1 VYRFFFS
8 FCFCLHVG
16 IVHSLSSK
24 LDLPTHH
31 SPTPPGHHIPSI
43 MEPPPPPPS
52 PYHAHPFAP
61 PYKRRPSLTPSM
73 PPPPPHMYAKR
84 RNLFLQAFDE
94 QGQAQEDDST
104 VLRHGAVEVKN
115 DYSQNFLETRERPQN
130 FIRDVTVED
139 GFAEYPKLAK
149 LLAAKDEMVESR
161 KTPPMHV
168 QADLKTF
175 DLRNLGTKFDLI
187 YIDPPWEEYARR
199 AAPFVVGEKKSPRGS
214 SSSPSPSSSASSSSG
229 TCATPSHLDQVWR
242 YEDLEALPIGEI
254 GDVPSFVFL
263 WCGSGGRVT
272 EDAVQGP
279 LHVEDGRRLL
289 KKWGYRRS
297 EEVCWIKTNKKGPQT
312 QPDLPTSTTS
322 LLVRTKEHCLMGIK
336 GSVRRNRDG
345 HIIHCNVHTDLVV
358 AEQPTNPLSTA
369 KPGEMYKIM
378 EQFCLGRRR
387 VELFGCPH
395 NIRPGWV
402 TVGKDLPGTNYDATT
417 YLEWMN
423 VPGMNPDGTPCAGH
437 LLGSTPLIEELRP
450 KTPPREQRERE
461 AQMGG
466 GGGGGGGGMEG
477 GPPPFRPR
485 SGSIPPMRP
494 RPERI
499 LPHHHHH
506 QQQQQYQYFES
517 EQHFHQ
523 QQMQQQAH
531 FQQQQQHDH
540 FFYHEEQQYHQFQQG
555 YEEPPQGFYS
565 PYLYQQQQQQHQH
578 QQQQGIFPSPY
589 SSPPSPSGFQ
599 PSSFPPAPP
608 PSPISRGGASSPQ
621 HMPPTPSSPYG
632 GWDYPSASQRG
643 RRRAGTRPRASAAAA
658 PTFLGR

>member
-1 VYRFFFS
+1 
-8 FCFCLHVG
+8 
-16 IVHSLSSK
+16 
-24 LDLPTHH
+24 
-31 SPTPPGHHIPSI
+31 
-43 MEPPPPPPS
+43 
-52 PYHAHPFAP
+52 
-61 PYKRRPSLTPSM
+61 
-73 PPPPPHMYAKR
+73 MYAKR

-104 VLRHGAVEVKN
+104 LLRHGTVEVKN
-115 DYSQNFLETRERPQN
+115 DYSQHFLETRERPQN

-199 AAPFVVGEKKSPRGS
+199 AAPFVVGGKKSPRGS
-214 SSSPSPSSSASSSSG
+214 SSSPSSSSSNS
-229 TCATPSHLDQVWR
+229 TCAASSHLDQVWR

-272 EDAVQGP
+272 EGAVQGA

-289 KKWGYRRS
+289 KKWGYRRC
-297 EEVCWIKTNKKGPQT
+297 EEVCWVKTNKQGPQL

-358 AEQPTNPLSTA
+358 AEQPTDPLSTA
-369 KPGEMYKIM
+369 KPKEIYKIM

-387 VELFGCPH
+387 LELFGCPH

-417 YLEWMN
+417 YLEWMS

-466 GGGGGGGGMEG
+466 GGGGGGGGIEG
-477 GPPPFRPR
+477 GSPSFRPR
-485 SGSIPPMRP
+485 SGSIPPMWP
-494 RPERI
+494 RPGQFS
-499 LPHHHHH
+499 PHNHLRK
-506 QQQQQYQYFES
+506 QQQYQYFEQ
-517 EQHFHQ
+517 EQHFHH
-523 QQMQQQAH
+523 QQMQQQADFH
-531 FQQQQQHDH
+531 HHQQQQEQQEQQEQ
-540 FFYHEEQQYHQFQQG
+540 FYYNEEQQYHHFQQG
-555 YEEPPQGFYS
+555 YEEAPQSFYS
-565 PYLYQQQQQQHQH
+565 PYYQQQHPQQQHPQQQQQQ
-578 QQQQGIFPSPY
+578 QGGFSSPY
-589 SSPPSPSGFQ
+589 SSPPSPRGFH

-608 PSPISRGGASSPQ
+608 PSPVSWGPPSPE
-621 HMPPTPSSPYG
+621 HAPSTPSSSYG
-632 GWDYPSASQRG
+632 GWDHYTSPSARG
-643 RRRAGTRPRASAAAA
+643 RGGGRGRGRP
-658 PTFLGR
+658 PLPHF